1 MSISDGL
8 GPSIFCRKMEKAR
21 PMRKEVDGKVV
32 YFPPESA
39 LLPLMLYFSTVLFPI
54 CTLTWRANNYVSRR
68 EKVSIGETKVQRQN
82 FLGFLQTFTELLR
95 AIQVNFHNISRAF
108 QNFFETLGNYIDFS
122 PERANIYSWLI
133 LLTIF
138 NQSSFYFISSSIFSN
153 INTVNLRFDSII
165 KRQSIIDR

>member
-21 PMRKEVDGKVV
+21 PMREEMDGKIV

-68 EKVSIGETKVQRQN
+68 EKGKSMNRRNESTTSAL
-82 FLGFLQTFTELLR
+82 LGNSTEFCRTFESHSR
-95 AIQVNFHNISRAF
+95 EHFIIFQVLFRTFS
-108 QNFFETLGNYIDFS
+108 ETLKNCIQ
-122 PERANIYSWLI
+122 P
-133 LLTIF
+133 
-138 NQSSFYFISSSIFSN
+138 SS
-153 INTVNLRFDSII
+153 D
-165 KRQSIIDR
+165 